1 MIKVLRIIV
10 ESNGPPKSH
19 PALEKEQTGFP
30 ISPQCDAVFDVIT
43 FLPSFLDR
51 QMFIFQ
57 KRGTFVRRKEKLP
70 TVLLECAV
78 VE

>member
-10 ESNGPPKSH
+10 ESNAPPKSH
-19 PALEKEQTGFP
+19 PALEKEQGFP